1 METADKLSRITSKA
15 IPFFGFYFRSMV
27 RIPLLGRTVGLTNK
41 LLGRLLPKLSFLG
54 FRKEASYENAVWNW
68 EIFLKLIGAEYDVE
82 TISPQSKIYNIKKC
96 PAGHCRLE
104 HLDAC
109 NATMELDNSLVESS
123 GARLVVDKR
132 FPLDGICVER
142 IVSKPD

>member
-1 METADKLSRITSKA
+1 MKTEIKSSGIILKT
-15 IPFFGFYFRSMV
+15 IPFWGSYFRVVV

-41 LLGRLLPKLSFLG
+41 ALGRLLPKLSFLG

-68 EIFLKLIGAEYDVE
+68 EIFLKLIGADYDVE
-82 TISPQSKIYNIKKC
+82 AISPQSRIYNIKKC

-109 NATMELDNSLVESS
+109 NATMELDNSLIDSS
-123 GARLVVDKR
+123 GARLIVDKR
-132 FPLDGICVER
+132 FPIDGICVER
-142 IVSKPD
+142 VVKK